1 MKRKII
7 VLLTLILSS
16 CMSITVSAATSKTS
30 NTVTGKEVIEYIEEN
45 VPTMKEVEEGT
56 EAEVA
61 VVIQTRGLAGIKK
74 EGFTAVNYGALLDL
88 NGNRP
93 KAVTKKSPR
102 KNSWKYVTPT
112 STVAYLVEFT
122 NTNDLAFLYQKKDE
136 FDAYEE
142 EFTYYGKLNE
152 EGKTDPSS
160 CDISALKDSENALYI
175 YEDRDYYYF
184 DIKDP
189 ESDEVIGRFFVERK
203 RASAN
208 PKGEK
213 YK

>member
-1 MKRKII
+1 MRRRI
-7 VLLTLILSS
+7 VLLSLILSLS
-16 CMSITVSAATSKTS
+16 VGMNVNAATSKTS
-30 NTVTGKEVIEYIEEN
+30 NTVTGKEVLEYIEEN

-61 VVIQTRGLAGIKK
+61 VVIQTRELASIKK

-93 KAVTKKSPR
+93 KAITKKSPR
-102 KNSWKYVTPT
+102 KNSWKYIT
-112 STVAYLVEFT
+112 STATTAYLVEFT

-136 FDAYEE
+136 YDAHEE

-152 EGKTDPSS
+152 DGKTDPSS
-160 CDISALKDSENALYI
+160 CDVSALKDGENALYI
-175 YEDRDYYYF
+175 YEDRNYYVF

-189 ESDEVIGRFFVERK
+189 ETDEVIGKFFIERK